1 MFINK
6 DILSSVQSFTE
17 NRLFIYG
24 DLYMK
29 NSLAYGIR
37 VWLALPQYIRFI
49 HCDTFYDLPLV
60 EQTIEN

>member
-24 DLYMK
+24 DSYMK
-29 NSLAYGIR
+29 NSLAYEIR
-37 VWLALPQYIRFI
+37 VLLVGPLLERNFYIS
-49 HCDTFYDLPLV
+49 YLV
-60 EQTIEN
+60 TY